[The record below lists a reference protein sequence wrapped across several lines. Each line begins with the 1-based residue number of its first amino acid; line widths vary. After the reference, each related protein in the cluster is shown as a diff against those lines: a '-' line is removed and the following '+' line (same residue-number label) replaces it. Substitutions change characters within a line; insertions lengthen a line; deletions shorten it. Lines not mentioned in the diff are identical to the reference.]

1 MGLRE
6 GLMTALMAADAAV
19 SESPCWPGR
28 GVAAF
33 SGQLTRL
40 HQREGS
46 NYAHTEHSATSLLW
60 SSDPMV
66 DSSWMFVTFVTTRS
80 VAQQLGIRRGW
91 ERQLNFVRNWI
102 KRSLNPI
109 AVVSGALQKEVSL
122 GNHHS
127 HHRVKIFLIFAGT
140 IHTVKILDDTICPGP
155 GSRPRRVWRAELE
168 TNLASCKC
176 FARKRTSSKCFAG
189 RVVKWRLLI
198 GQNLFATHIL
208 LPQLSTLF
216 KHNWKKM

>member
-33 SGQLTRL
+33 SGQLSRL
-40 HQREGS
+40 HQHEGS
-46 NYAHTEHSATSLLW
+46 NYAHTGHSATWASSFVLSW

-66 DSSWMFVTFVTTRS
+66 DSSWTFVTFVTTRS

-109 AVVSGALQKEVSL
+109 AVVSGAREKEVSL
-122 GNHHS
+122 GNNHS
-127 HHRVKIFLIFAGT
+127 HHRMKIFLIFAGT
-140 IHTVKILDDTICPGP
+140 IHTVNILDDTICPGP

-176 FARKRTSSKCFAG
+176 FVRKRTSSKCFAG

-198 GQNLFATHIL
+198 GRNLSAT
-208 LPQLSTLF
+208 SCC
-216 KHNWKKM
+216 HNFLI